1 MTDKFVDAQIIK
13 LYLLRDIIRF
23 KIYVTYYPF
32 VDQTVLWTT
41 TKSKSN
47 QTLGSYR
54 AWGLELNSMNE
65 LQT

>member
-41 TKSKSN
+41 TKSKST
-47 QTLGSYR
+47 QTLGS
-54 AWGLELNSMNE
+54 
-65 LQT
+65 